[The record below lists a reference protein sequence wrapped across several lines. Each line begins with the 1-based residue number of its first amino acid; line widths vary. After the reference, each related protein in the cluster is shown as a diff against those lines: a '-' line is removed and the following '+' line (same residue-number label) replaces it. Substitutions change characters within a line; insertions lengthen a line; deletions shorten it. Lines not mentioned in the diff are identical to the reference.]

1 MVMRTERKNSSVRAE
16 VQNSPESETARFIA
30 SVAACVRRE
39 RERAGFSIGELSRH
53 SGIAK
58 STLSQIESG
67 SGNPSIETLWMLASA
82 LSVPVSRF
90 IEVPRRGVELIRRG
104 YGLKAASAQANYTA
118 VLLAASPVG
127 VRRDVYQLCVQPG
140 QPKISQS
147 HPLGTVEH
155 LIISSGR
162 VLAGLAN
169 APVELA
175 AGDYISYPADEPHI
189 CKALDPDTYAVLIIE
204 YA

>member
-1 MVMRTERKNSSVRAE
+1 MVMNTGRKNSPMQDDVDNSVKKHGTKFMAG
-16 VQNSPESETARFIA
+16 
-30 SVAACVRRE
+30 VAASVRRE
-39 RERAGFSIGELSRH
+39 RERQGLSIGELSRH

-67 SGNPSIETLWMLASA
+67 AGNPSIETLWMLANT
-82 LSVPVSRF
+82 LSVPVSRL
-90 IEVPRRGVELIRRG
+90 IDAPRRGVELIRRG
-104 YGLKAASAQANYTA
+104 EGPKAASEGVDYSA

-140 QPKISQS
+140 QSKISQS
-147 HPLGTVEH
+147 HASGTIEH
-155 LIISSGR
+155 LVISSGR
-162 VLAGLAN
+162 AVAGLADS
-169 APVELA
+169 PIELN

-189 CKALDPDTYAVLIIE
+189 FTALEPDTYAVLVIE